1 MQIDKKVQAA
11 RSKESKY
18 LTFAFFEKDCGMKLE
33 LVGWTQLIPQ
43 RAQSGKRQCV
53 KGIVTLWGD
62 MIPVIDLKFLHRH
75 GSTEM
80 TDTSCIVIFEY
91 SEPYKH
97 YFGIVVEELSEVL
110 NIAEGTE
117 NKHSSL
123 LLSAK
128 KHLSSRR
135 EEKIWNAAIVD

>member
-1 MQIDKKVQAA
+1 MEIDERVQAA
-11 RSKESKY
+11 KSKEGKY
-18 LTFAFFEKDCGMKLE
+18 LTFAFFEKDRGMKLE
-33 LVGWTQLIPQ
+33 FVGWMQLSAQ
-43 RAQSGKRQCV
+43 RAQPEKHRCV
-53 KGIVTLWGD
+53 KGIITPWGGG
-62 MIPVIDLKFLHRH
+62 IPVIDLKFLHGR
-75 GSTEM
+75 GLIKM

-97 YFGIVVEELSEVL
+97 YFGIVVEELSNVF

-117 NKHSSL
+117 NKDSWL

-135 EEKIWNAAIVD
+135 EKKNWNPAIVN